1 MEDMLQSSQKD
12 LGRALEV
19 TPQGTLLL
27 KSRYREL
34 HVSNLQMNKI
44 MDGFEEIVSQ
54 AMEEALKKKEL
65 AKPLTR
71 RF

>member
-1 MEDMLQSSQKD
+1 ME
-12 LGRALEV
+12 
-19 TPQGTLLL
+19 
-27 KSRYREL
+27 
-34 HVSNLQMNKI
+34 NLQTDKI

-65 AKPLTR
+65 AKATTR